1 MMKYYKVI
9 GADNKSCNGG
19 DFDWTGYL
27 PKNGKPG
34 EWTPKIENIVACE
47 RGYHVTEYWNMW
59 YKDGRRVFECE
70 ADGVVMNDAVG
81 VVDKVVCQ
89 RVRLLEEMVP
99 AIDTEGNTGDRNTG
113 HYNTGGHNTGDNNT
127 GDNNTGDNNTGNYNT
142 GRRNTGGCNT
152 GSYNTGGCNTGSYN
166 TGNYN
171 TGQYNASNYNTGNYN
186 TGHCNA
192 GNYNAGDRNTGNRN
206 AGYCNVGHYNTGNYN
221 TGQYN
226 TGNCNTSNCNTG
238 NYNTGRYNTGHHN
251 TGNHN
256 TCSRSSGFF
265 NTVNDTINVFNKPC
279 KIDVWQ
285 QANMPRFIHF
295 DMVGTYKESWRKAYD
310 GASGEDKLLLVKLPN
325 FDADVFYEISGIMV
339 DPKTGKELVE

>member
-1 MMKYYKVI
+1 MTKYYKVI

-113 HYNTGGHNTGDNNT
+113 NYNTGRRNTGDDNT

-152 GSYNTGGCNTGSYN
+152 GSYNTG
-166 TGNYN
+166 
-171 TGQYNASNYNTGNYN
+171 NYN

-192 GNYNAGDRNTGNRN
+192 GNYNTGDRNTGNRN

-221 TGQYN
+221 T
-226 TGNCNTSNCNTG
+226 CN
-238 NYNTGRYNTGHHN
+238 
-251 TGNHN
+251 
-256 TCSRSSGFF
+256 RSSGFF

-285 QANMPRFIHF
+285 QANMPSFIHF

-310 GASGEDKLLLVKLPN
+310 GASDEDKLLLVKLPN
-325 FDADVFYEISGIMV
+325 FDADVFYEISGIRV
-339 DPKTGKELVE
+339 DPKTGKEIVK

>member
-1 MMKYYKVI
+1 MKGLKQMTKYYKVI

-89 RVRLLEEMVP
+89 RVRLIEEMVP

-113 HYNTGGHNTGDNNT
+113 NYNTGG
-127 GDNNTGDNNTGNYNT
+127 
-142 GRRNTGGCNT
+142 
-152 GSYNTGGCNTGSYN
+152 YN
-166 TGNYN
+166 TGNRN
-171 TGQYNASNYNTGNYN
+171 TGSWNTGSWN
-186 TGHCNA
+186 T
-192 GNYNAGDRNTGNRN
+192 GDRNTGGYNTGACNTGNRN
-206 AGYCNVGHYNTGNYN
+206 TGGYNTGNRN
-221 TGQYN
+221 TGSWNTGSWNTGDRNTGGYN
-226 TGNCNTSNCNTG
+226 TGNRNTG
-238 NYNTGRYNTGHHN
+238 SWNTGSWNTGSWN
-251 TGNHN
+251 I
-256 TCSRSSGFF
+256 CDRSSGFF

-279 KIDVWQ
+279 KIATWEA
-285 QANMPRFIHF
+285 ANKPSFIWF
-295 DMVGTYKESWRKAYD
+295 APVGTYKESWRKAYD
-310 GASGEDKLLLVKLPN
+310 SASDRDKLLLVKLPN
-325 FDADVFYEISGIMV
+325 FDADVFYKISGIRV
-339 DPKTGKELVE
+339 DPKTGKEIVK